1 MDHYSITSMKK
12 KSVENNSI
20 NVLKESVAL
29 DTTDPLKEKGEHYS
43 IDHHKK
49 RGMEDYSIDCLEKI
63 GVETQALMA

>member
-1 MDHYSITSMKK
+1 MK

-20 NVLKESVAL
+20 DILKESVEL

-49 RGMEDYSIDCLEKI
+49 RGMEDHSIDCLEKI
-63 GVETQALMA
+63 GGETQALMA